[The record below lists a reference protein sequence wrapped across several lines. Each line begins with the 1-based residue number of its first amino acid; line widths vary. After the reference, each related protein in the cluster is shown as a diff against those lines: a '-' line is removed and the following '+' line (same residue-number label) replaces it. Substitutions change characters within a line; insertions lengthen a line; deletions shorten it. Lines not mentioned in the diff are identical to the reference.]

1 MGSNDIILG
10 KILNVIFSSIT
21 LIIILNI
28 LLKVFHNKKLIYITL
43 FIITFLPNYIA
54 YNNVLGSEV
63 LITLLLSI
71 IIYLQLCNFNNKF
84 RYAIIGLFIGL
95 ATLTKPFFILY
106 PVIIAITEWLKNKNI
121 KETFKIFLSLIQLYF

>member
-54 YNNVLGSEV
+54 YDNVLGSEV

-71 IIYLQLCNFNNKF
+71 VIYLELCNFNNKF

-95 ATLTKPFFILY
+95 ATLTKPFFIMY
-106 PVIIAITEWLKNKNI
+106 PVIIAITEWLK
-121 KETFKIFLSLIQLYF
+121 TKI